1 MQRWLLGN
9 ESRSKMF
16 INLHLSHTKTGNNS
30 VTHIGANMIFG
41 GILEGVWPINN
52 QSKFLL
58 CDFSLDA
65 RVKVEQLDFSHSSI
79 TVGYI
84 HTISGGGRRVM
95 GD

>member
-41 GILEGVWPINN
+41 GILEGVWLINN

-58 CDFSLDA
+58 YKIMS
-65 RVKVEQLDFSHSSI
+65 VSI
-79 TVGYI
+79 VACMPVPT
-84 HTISGGGRRVM
+84 
-95 GD
+95 